1 MYMIDEF
8 RIHLLVSLILSHGM
22 TEDMCTDDREVG
34 KKLPVSPF
42 TVLFDIGFNSCFKEC
57 EAYAICL
64 SINFN
69 RIHFMCEM
77 NREKRNESLNL
88 VDDDSFIYKEIPG
101 ILEYQD
107 KKCGDGPCN
116 EYSKCVHTEVNGYI
130 CITIG
135 CNDVIPDLQN
145 GKIAKK
151 TFYPPSVTFECNP
164 GYSGS
169 DASDTITCSPWG
181 KWSTLLYECGV
192 QVNGGWGAWQAWTP
206 CYQVSCWFG
215 TKLRTRPCNNPL
227 PMYGGQYCSGN
238 PTEIINCLRGQCPVF
253 STPNKVHNNQ
263 CVELQCNLRVIFN

>member
-1 MYMIDEF
+1 MKVESDMWLRFFGTSLSSNHTMYMIDEF

-101 ILEYQD
+101 I
-107 KKCGDGPCN
+107 
-116 EYSKCVHTEVNGYI
+116 
-130 CITIG
+130 
-135 CNDVIPDLQN
+135 
-145 GKIAKK
+145 
-151 TFYPPSVTFECNP
+151 
-164 GYSGS
+164 
-169 DASDTITCSPWG
+169 
-181 KWSTLLYECGV
+181 
-192 QVNGGWGAWQAWTP
+192 
-206 CYQVSCWFG
+206 VSIKYNWF
-215 TKLRTRPCNNPL
+215 
-227 PMYGGQYCSGN
+227 
-238 PTEIINCLRGQCPVF
+238 I
-253 STPNKVHNNQ
+253 
-263 CVELQCNLRVIFN
+263 